1 MLVPLKVNLVAYH
14 GNRDNKRINRKL
26 NQLIP
31 CWYFIKHLDLFIF
44 PLNYYYFHVQM
55 QKSVFKNKVKGQT
68 LTLSSVGTALMW
80 CSRPCSGQNSKAE
93 RRIFIFFWLFFWC
106 SNSYRLK
113 DPLMSCLKALKQ
125 TTVFSDSS
133 GTCIS
138 LHFSTFLLAFCHQ
151 RFLQEKRIIIIINF
165 KEVICSCFV
174 SLSPETIICC
184 LWHQIVAVVATQK

>member
-1 MLVPLKVNLVAYH
+1 MAIGTINALTGSWINWFLADISSSIWTFLFFPWTTTTSMFKCKKVCLKIKWRVKLWPCLLWELHWCGAQDHVLV
-14 GNRDNKRINRKL
+14 RIPEQKEES
-26 NQLIP
+26 
-31 CWYFIKHLDLFIF
+31 LFSF
-44 PLNYYYFHVQM
+44 D
-55 QKSVFKNKVKGQT
+55 S
-68 LTLSSVGTALMW
+68 
-80 CSRPCSGQNSKAE
+80 
-93 RRIFIFFWLFFWC
+93 FFWC

-165 KEVICSCFV
+165 KEVICSCFI
-174 SLSPETIICC
+174 SLFPETIICC
-184 LWHQIVAVVATQK
+184 LWHQIFAVVATQK